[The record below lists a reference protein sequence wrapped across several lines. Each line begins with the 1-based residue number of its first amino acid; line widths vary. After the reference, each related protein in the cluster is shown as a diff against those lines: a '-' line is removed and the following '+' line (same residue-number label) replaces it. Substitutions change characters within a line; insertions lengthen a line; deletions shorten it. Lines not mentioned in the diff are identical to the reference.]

1 MAEAVDDPADDEQHE
16 ASGEEGETEEQP
28 AVFMLDPRDH
38 SRQPMVQAGQTV
50 RDGITQPLITSAS
63 SHLPLC

>member
-1 MAEAVDDPADDEQHE
+1 MAEAVDDPADEQHE

-28 AVFMLDPRDH
+28 AVFMLDPPDH
-38 SRQPMVQAGQTV
+38 SRQPLVQADQTV
-50 RDGITQPLITSAS
+50 RDGIIQSLITSAS